1 MRAVTASMRTAP
13 PDRTTNA
20 PTIAAEVLDRAVAI
34 LKASDA
40 LDHWQAD
47 RDRIEAEELLTWVM
61 GHEEPDPGDVIPPVA
76 RRRFERFVA
85 RRATGEPV
93 PYILGESEFRGLW
106 IDAKPGVFVPRD
118 STEFLAEQAI
128 RRLRRRGD
136 PVAVDLACGSG
147 AVALAIA
154 NEVPGVDVTGTDL
167 ASDAISLGR
176 RNARKLGLDVAFV
189 RGDLFGGLPR
199 RLRGVVDVITVHP
212 PYVAKDELDHL
223 PDEIKKF
230 EPVHTLTDHSDDGLG
245 FVERMADEAW
255 DWLCRGGWVLV
266 EIAPDRARSVAS
278 ILRSEGFADVRST
291 KGGMGV
297 TRVVVGRAA
306 T

>member
-1 MRAVTASMRTAP
+1 MRAV
-13 PDRTTNA
+13 NA
-20 PTIAAEVLDRAVAI
+20 KELLDRAVST
-34 LKASDA
+34 LKASDS

-47 RDRIEAEELLTWVM
+47 RDQIEAEELLTWVM
-61 GHEEPDPGDVIPPVA
+61 GHEEPSARDEIPA
-76 RRRFERFVA
+76 AAAHRFERFVA

-106 IDAKPGVFVPRD
+106 LDAKAGVFVPRD

-136 PVAVDLACGSG
+136 PVAIDLACGSG

-154 NEVPGVDVTGTDL
+154 NEVPGADVTGTDL
-167 ASDAISLGR
+167 APDAIKLGR
-176 RNARKLGLDVAFV
+176 RNARKLGLEARFV
-189 RGDLFGGLPR
+189 VGDLFSGLPA
-199 RLRGVVDVITVHP
+199 RLHGIVDVITVHP
-212 PYVAKDELDHL
+212 PYVAEDELEHL
-223 PDEIKKF
+223 PDEIKNF

-255 DWLCRGGWVLV
+255 DWLCKGGWVCV
-266 EIAPDRARSVAS
+266 EIAPDRARSVGS
-278 ILRSEGFADVRST
+278 ILRSEGFEDVRST